1 MISGPR
7 EVPSVTTAPESL
19 ALEQESRIKRYL
31 ITMGIRTTCFLAAVP
46 LHGWM
51 RWTAVALAV
60 LLPYIAVV
68 LANAVKPRPEG
79 TMTYAGTS
87 ETPVWLE
94 SQPAAKPSG
103 AERVILEGQIVT
115 PDDSGVG
122 GTPSAYPRI
131 AKVSINESHHRR
143 RATRPPAARSW

>member
-19 ALEQESRIKRYL
+19 ALEQESRIKHYL
-31 ITMGIRTTCFLAAVP
+31 ITMGIRTICFLAAVP

-87 ETPVWLE
+87 ETPLWLE
-94 SQPAAKPSG
+94 SQPAATPSG
-103 AERVILEGQIVT
+103 AERVILDGQIVT
-115 PDDSGVG
+115 PGAP
-122 GTPSAYPRI
+122 TTQA
-131 AKVSINESHHRR
+131 
-143 RATRPPAARSW
+143 